1 MRLVGQ
7 YPVVLLSGRD
17 RLLIAIDGPAAS
29 GKGTLARRIAAHFQ
43 LPWLDTGLLY
53 RAVARDVV
61 ASGADLEDVAA
72 AIAAAR
78 AFSALTLQDDGLR
91 GPKAGDAASV
101 VAKIPEVRAALLE
114 YQRIFANTPP
124 GAVLDG
130 RDIGTVVCPD
140 AHIKLFV
147 TASDEARAHRRHL
160 EHKSRGE
167 EVTYDVLLADIRLR
181 DARDAS
187 RATAPMLRAAD
198 AVELDTTSL
207 DADQAFAAALEII
220 ARKI

>member
-1 MRLVGQ
+1 MRQVGH
-7 YPVVLLSGRD
+7 YLEVILRGII

-61 ASGADLEDVAA
+61 AGGADLEDVAA

-78 AFSALTLQDDGLR
+78 ALSALTLQDDRLR

-220 ARKI
+220 AHKI